1 MGPCSSIGISMGGM
15 LSASSAVICATC
27 EANLMGNGSCQRKRR
42 NQPWPIIRV
51 MKHQEEVH
59 RFQQ

>member
-1 MGPCSSIGISMGGM
+1 MDLCSSIGISMGSM

-27 EANLMGNGSCQRKRR
+27 EANLMGNGSWQRKRR
-42 NQPWPIIRV
+42 SQPWPIIRV
-51 MKHQEEVH
+51 MKQEEVD